1 MMIMP
6 AVTIQVSARQPAKF
20 LQKLQDIEQL
30 TFSVVEDDNADIFIN
45 TESIVIK
52 KSATDFILN
61 VVDQQLADQV
71 EKLKNHYEQI
81 FFIVEGEVFNARFH
95 QRAFDV
101 HWALAY
107 MTACQGVPVLIS
119 DSVDTSAMLV
129 YCLAADIQ
137 HPPAATHRQ
146 QQPKKRLS
154 AQKYL
159 LQGLP
164 GVNADQAEAL
174 LKAFGSIGAIINAE
188 ETALAAHVGANYAEK
203 IKKLVE

>member
-1 MMIMP
+1 MIMP
-6 AVTIQVSARQPAKF
+6 EVTIQVSARQSAKF
-20 LQKLQDIEQL
+20 LKKLEDIEQL
-30 TFSVVEDDNADIFIN
+30 KFSIIEDESADVFLNA
-45 TESIVIK
+45 ESIIIK

-71 EKLKNHYEQI
+71 EKLKNHYERI
-81 FFIVEGEVFNARFH
+81 FFIIEGEVFNARFH

-101 HWALAY
+101 HWALAH
-107 MTACQGVPVLIS
+107 MTAIQGVPVLIS

-129 YCLAADIQ
+129 YCLAADLQ
-137 HPPAATHRQ
+137 HPPAAAHRQ
-146 QQPKKRLS
+146 QQPKKRLG

-174 LKAFGSIGAIINAE
+174 LKAFGSVRAIMNAE
-188 ETALAAHVGANYAEK
+188 ASELAAHVGADYAEK
-203 IKKLVE
+203 IKKLIE